1 MPMTILHAMRKFS
14 KLSFFTVFLTK
25 QLIHTFILKM
35 QITLILAFGFE
46 IKSISK
52 PYINLH
58 ITKTDEF

>member
-1 MPMTILHAMRKFS
+1 MPMTILHAVRKFS
-14 KLSFFTVFLTK
+14 KLFFFTVFLTK

-46 IKSISK
+46 ISISK

-58 ITKTDEF
+58 ITKTNEF